1 MNYYLLLAWVLS
13 LLSKFS
19 SKQEA
24 EFSAIVPLNISPGVV
39 VSRLYEVSPL
49 KVPICTAGFTRAVVA
64 RLEIFKTVLNTARKW
79 VENWE
84 KKKVGLGKRMVSET
98 WRVWILMVQCNFNI
112 NVFLGMID
120 IKIVSLSLGCSC
132 EHRKPW
138 FKSLIWTK
146 WRNYFNPT

>member
-1 MNYYLLLAWVLS
+1 MNYYLLLASVLS

-39 VSRLYEVSPL
+39 VSRLYEVPPL

-84 KKKVGLGKRMVSET
+84 KKKKSGIGEKNGIRNME
-98 WRVWILMVQCNFNI
+98 
-112 NVFLGMID
+112 
-120 IKIVSLSLGCSC
+120 SLDFDGSMQ
-132 EHRKPW
+132 
-138 FKSLIWTK
+138 F
-146 WRNYFNPT
+146 